1 MEELKLITT
10 IHYLTGEPNEEF
22 WALLETLRKDG
33 KLINS
38 DWNGD
43 YYVSSYDYQGYRY
56 QYWENMEYGI
66 PSSIEKYSVSTN

>member
-10 IHYLTGEPNEEF
+10 IHYSTGKPNEEF

-56 QYWENMEYGI
+56 QYWEIYI
-66 PSSIEKYSVSTN
+66 

>member
-1 MEELKLITT
+1 MEELELITT
-10 IHYLTGEPNEEF
+10 IHYLTGKPNEEF

-66 PSSIEKYSVSTN
+66 PNSIEKYSVSTK

>member
-10 IHYLTGEPNEEF
+10 IHYLTGKLNEEF

-43 YYVSSYDYQGYRY
+43 YYGAHNLIIKALQDTF
-56 QYWENMEYGI
+56 GI
-66 PSSIEKYSVSTN
+66 KFKEII